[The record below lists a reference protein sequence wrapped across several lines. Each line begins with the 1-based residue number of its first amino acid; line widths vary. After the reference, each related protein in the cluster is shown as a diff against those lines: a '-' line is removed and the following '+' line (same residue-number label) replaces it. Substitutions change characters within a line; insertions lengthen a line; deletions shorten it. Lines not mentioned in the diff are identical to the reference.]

1 MLERLEQ
8 LERNV
13 AELEKF
19 KTHTTID
26 EIKSDLQK
34 QWVLRYGLFESI
46 QIVIDLACHI
56 SSYYN
61 LGNPKIYSECIELL
75 VKNQYLSHALGE
87 KLKGMVGLRNLLTH
101 EYVSV
106 DIERLF
112 HLLDNLDDFIDFAE
126 EVKRCIRPE

>member
-19 KTHTTID
+19 KSEITIEVLKND
-26 EIKSDLQK
+26 VQK

-46 QIVIDLACHI
+46 QIVIDLACHL

-61 LGNPKIYSECIELL
+61 LGNPKTYSECIELL
-75 VKNQYLSHALGE
+75 IDNKYLSADLGE
-87 KLKGMVGLRNLLTH
+87 KLVNMVGLRNLLAH
-101 EYVSV
+101 EYITV

-112 HLLDNLDDFIDFAE
+112 ELLENLGDFICFAE
-126 EVKRCIRPE
+126 EIKEWLQ

>member
-13 AELEKF
+13 IELNNF
-19 KTHTTID
+19 KAHTSIE
-26 EIKSDLQK
+26 EIKADLQK

-56 SSYYN
+56 ASYYN
-61 LGNPKIYSECIELL
+61 LGNPKSYSECVELL
-75 VKNQYLSHALGE
+75 IGDKYLSDTLGK
-87 KLKGMVGLRNLLTH
+87 KLINMVGLRNLLTH
-101 EYVSV
+101 EYIAI

-112 HLLDNLDDFIDFAE
+112 KLLENLDDFVSFAE
-126 EVKRCIRPE
+126 EIKQWLR